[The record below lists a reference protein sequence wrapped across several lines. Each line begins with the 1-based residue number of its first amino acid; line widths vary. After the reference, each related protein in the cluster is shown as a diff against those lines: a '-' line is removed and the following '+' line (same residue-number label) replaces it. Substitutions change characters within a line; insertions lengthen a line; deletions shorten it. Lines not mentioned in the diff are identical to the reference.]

1 MRHFWKSEAG
11 VAAIEAALVL
21 PVFLLLL
28 FGIIEFG
35 RLFWASHALQETATV
50 TARCMG
56 LPQLE
61 CSRNGTYDAALASEF
76 AKNTSRGWF
85 IALDPA
91 SIALDRDAECQGI
104 GGFSSVALAYEFQTV
119 VPKLIE
125 ALAGGTAL
133 KATACYPN
141 Q

>member
-1 MRHFWKSEAG
+1 M
-11 VAAIEAALVL
+11 AAIEAALVL